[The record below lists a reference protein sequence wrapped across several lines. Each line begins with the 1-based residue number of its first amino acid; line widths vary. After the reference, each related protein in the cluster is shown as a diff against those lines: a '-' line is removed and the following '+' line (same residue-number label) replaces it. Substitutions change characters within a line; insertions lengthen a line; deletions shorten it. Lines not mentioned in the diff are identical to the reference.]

1 MGIEKL
7 ASFWPEWQI
16 DQMLGEGAYGKVYKA
31 HREEHSLI
39 TDAAIKVITV
49 PQSDA
54 EVSSM
59 QYEGMTLSE
68 TKTYF
73 EGIVQDFVNEIKLM
87 ETLKGNSNIVSVEDF
102 KVIEDTEKIGWDIF
116 IRMELLEPFNKYAYN
131 NPLSEDEVIKLGI
144 DLCSAL
150 ELCYANHIIHRDIK
164 PENIFRT
171 KFGVYK
177 IGDFGIARELEKTS
191 GSMSTKGTYNYMAP
205 EVAHGQKYDATVDI
219 YSLGIVMYRL
229 LNKNR
234 LPFTDLNAVQL
245 TYQER
250 KDATDKRLAG
260 APLTAPCDASSD
272 MASIILK
279 ACCYDPAMRF
289 RTPTEMKK
297 ALIACQNGIPVN
309 LNTTAT
315 QPAVTDNLDATMA
328 VKKPPKAPSGAVNT
342 TVTTRQP
349 VQSPV
354 SPVANN
360 VSNAKAEKPKKEK
373 TVNGKKSKKKI
384 IIIAACAIAVIAL
397 VTVLLIFKVFVPSSL
412 YNTGISLMNQEK
424 YHTAASVFKDKRCSN
439 YKDSSSKLTECY
451 YEIAKD
457 YMEENNYEDA
467 IEYFAKCDDYNDSEK
482 LLKECRELA
491 K

>member
-1 MGIEKL
+1 MTMGIEKL

-16 DQMLGEGAYGKVYKA
+16 DELLGEGAYGKVYRA
-31 HREEHSLI
+31 HREELSLK
-39 TDAAIKVITV
+39 TEAAIKVITV

-54 EVSSM
+54 EIASL
-59 QYEGMTLSE
+59 QYEGMTVHE

-102 KVIEDTEKIGWDIF
+102 KVVEDTEKIGWDIF

-131 NPLSEDEVIKLGI
+131 NPLNEDEVIKLGI

-191 GSMSTKGTYNYMAP
+191 GSMSTKGTYTYMAP
-205 EVAHGQKYDATVDI
+205 EVAHGEKYDATVDL
-219 YSLGIVMYRL
+219 YSLGLVMYRL

-234 LPFTDLNAVQL
+234 LPFNNVNASQL

-250 KDATDKRLAG
+250 KDATDRRLSG
-260 APLTAPCDASSD
+260 ETITAPCNASPT
-272 MASIILK
+272 MAAIILK
-279 ACCYDPAMRF
+279 ACSYHPANRF

-297 ALIACQNGIPVN
+297 ALIVCQNGIPVN
-309 LNTTAT
+309 LGPAPV
-315 QPAVTDNLDATMA
+315 QRPAAPPPAPAV
-328 VKKPPKAPSGAVNT
+328 PKI
-342 TVTTRQP
+342 QP
-349 VQSPV
+349 KNQASPV
-354 SPVANN
+354 PVAP
-360 VSNAKAEKPKKEK
+360 AEEQIPKKEK
-373 TVNGKKSKKKI
+373 APKRKGSAKKI
-384 IIIAACAIAVIAL
+384 VIIAAATVLLIAVIA
-397 VTVLLIFKVFVPSSL
+397 VFLIFKVFVPASL
-412 YNTGISLMNQEK
+412 YNTGVELMKQEK
-424 YHTAASVFKDKRCSN
+424 YHTAVSVFSDNRCKSF
-439 YKDSSSKLTECY
+439 KDSEEKLNECY
-451 YEIAKD
+451 YLIAKG
-457 YMEENNYEDA
+457 YMEDEEYADA
-467 IEYFAKCDDYNDSEK
+467 IEFFEKCGDYDDAEELIDEC
-482 LLKECRELA
+482 KELT

>member
-16 DQMLGEGAYGKVYKA
+16 DEQLGEGAYGKVFRA
-31 HREEHSLI
+31 HREEHSFV

-59 QYEGMTLSE
+59 QYEGMTERE

-87 ETLKGNSNIVSVEDF
+87 ETLKGTSNIVSVEDF
-102 KVIEDTEKIGWDIF
+102 KVIENTEKIGWDIF

-131 NPLSEDEVIKLGI
+131 NPLDEAEVIKLGI

-150 ELCYANHIIHRDIK
+150 ELCYTNHIIHRDIK

-205 EVAHGQKYDATVDI
+205 EVAHGQSYDATVDI

-229 LNKNR
+229 LNRNR
-234 LPFTDLNAVQL
+234 LPFTDINAPQL

-250 KDATDKRLAG
+250 KDATDRRLAG
-260 APLTAPCDASSD
+260 EALSAPCDASSD
-272 MASIILK
+272 MAKIILK
-279 ACCYDPAMRF
+279 ACSYNPAQRF
-289 RTPTEMKK
+289 KTPTEFKK
-297 ALIACQNGIPVN
+297 ALFAVQNGIPY
-309 LNTTAT
+309 TAT
-315 QPAVTDNLDATMA
+315 NEAPRYEEEEQDKTMGIPMPKPAPMSNEKT
-328 VKKPPKAPSGAVNT
+328 ST
-342 TVTTRQP
+342 TVAVRKPKPVKQP
-349 VQSPV
+349 K
-354 SPVANN
+354 
-360 VSNAKAEKPKKEK
+360 AKAEKHAAKTNKK
-373 TVNGKKSKKKI
+373 TKI
-384 IIIAACAIAVIAL
+384 FAIIVASVLVVAAIALFV
-397 VTVLLIFKVFVPSSL
+397 VFKVALPNAYYQAAL
-412 YNTGISLMNQEK
+412 TLINDEK
-424 YHTAASVFKDKRCSN
+424 YYTAIDTLEKCN
-439 YKDSSSKLTECY
+439 GYKDSEEKINECY
-451 YEIAKD
+451 YLIAEDLIAAGDYSEAVEILEDIKD
-457 YMEENNYEDA
+457 YKDAEELINKYE
-467 IEYFAKCDDYNDSEK
+467 
-482 LLKECRELA
+482 
-491 K
+491 